1 MSLLLRMGQYMLW
14 ADEKIWD
21 VVQTL
26 TDEEFSQ
33 ELGPNS
39 GCIRDRYLH
48 MAQGHSGWFC
58 RWMNK
63 EPEKVLIEKLDR
75 NALFSFLH
83 RYNGLIMDLIQG
95 NGVDAVKMPSRAGE
109 MYLKMEE
116 MVFNIINH
124 ATYHRGQIV
133 LLLRLL
139 GKRVNATDYVPYLI
153 ELNHLQ

>member
-21 VVQTL
+21 IVRTL
-26 TDEEFSQ
+26 TDEEFSREVDKQ
-33 ELGPNS
+33 S
-39 GCIRDRYLH
+39 GSIRDRYLH
-48 MAQGHSGWFC
+48 MAYGHSQWYL

-63 EPEKVLIEKLDR
+63 KLEKIDLEKLSR
-75 NALFSFLH
+75 EELFLYLH

-95 NGVDAVKMPSRAGE
+95 NGFDAAEMPSQNGG
-109 MYLKMEE
+109 LLLTMEG

-133 LLLRLL
+133 TLLRCLE
-139 GKRVNATDYVPYLI
+139 KEVPATDYVPYLEDI
-153 ELNHLQ
+153 K